1 METNAGPSNR
11 FERQKK
17 KKSANIGQAGR
28 DYNPKEQEQK
38 TERQTDNRKREKEDK

>member
-1 METNAGPSNR
+1 MQGLAIDLSAR
-11 FERQKK
+11 RK